1 MLSLSPITVGAIGL
15 CALLLLIFARFP
27 VPLALMLVSIGGL
40 LELLGWNATFSLLG
54 SLPYEFAAN
63 WELSA
68 VPMFLLMGSLAFH
81 SGMTADLYVV
91 ARLWLSNLPGGLA
104 VASNFACAGFA
115 AASGS
120 SVATTV
126 AMGRIAVPE
135 MLKSGYDK
143 GLATGVVATA
153 GTLGSLIPPSV
164 LMIVYGIFTQQSI
177 GDLFL
182 AGVVPG
188 LLTAGVYALMIV
200 VRCTLDPRLAPR
212 LSERVPLRVKMA
224 ALMRIWPLPVLILG
238 VIGSIYAGVA
248 TPTEAGAVGA
258 VLAAV
263 IAWLRHTLRRA
274 ALWASLLE
282 ALQATATIFFVSI
295 GAVLLTRFIVFSG
308 LPNVL
313 VQIFEGGAFNLLILL
328 LLTTLVYLILGTFLE
343 PIGLVLIT
351 IPIFLPAFKAFDVNL
366 IWFGIMVVKYVEI
379 GLITPPVGL
388 NVFALK
394 SVVGNEVS
402 LETIFR
408 GVGWFFVCELVVI
421 ALLIAFP
428 NIALFLPGLSWTPT
442 LF

>member
-1 MLSLSPITVGAIGL
+1 MDLAPDTVGVIGL
-15 CALLLLIFARFP
+15 IALLLLIFARFP
-27 VPLALMLVSIGGL
+27 VPLALMMVSIGGL
-40 LELLGWNATFSLLG
+40 FELLGFHATFSLLG
-54 SLPYEFAAN
+54 SVPYEFAAS

-68 VPMFLLMGSLAFH
+68 VPMFLLMGALAYH
-81 SGMTADLYVV
+81 SGMTSDLYGV
-91 ARLWLSNLPGGLA
+91 ARLWLRNLPGGLA

-188 LLTAGVYALMIV
+188 LLTAAIYAVMIV
-200 VRCTLDPRLAPR
+200 VRCRLNPALAP
-212 LSERVPLRVKMA
+212 STAAAAPLREKMA
-224 ALMRIWPLPVLILG
+224 ALLGIWPLPILIVG
-238 VIGSIYAGVA
+238 VIGSIYGGIA

-258 VLAAV
+258 MLAAA
-263 IAWLRHTLRRA
+263 IAAGRGTLTRA
-274 ALWASLLE
+274 VVRASVVE
-282 ALQATATIFFVSI
+282 AMQATATIFFVSI

-308 LPNVL
+308 LPNL
-313 VQIFEGGAFNLLILL
+313 LTGMIDGGTFNLFTLL
-328 LLTTLVYLILGTFLE
+328 MVTTLVFLILGTFLE
-343 PIGLVLIT
+343 PIGLVLIAV
-351 IPIFLPAFKAFDVNL
+351 PIFLPAFRAFDVNL
-366 IWFGIMVVKYVEI
+366 IWFGILVVKYVEI

-394 SVVGNEVS
+394 SVVGDSVS

-408 GVGWFFVCELVVI
+408 GVIWFFLCEVAVVAI
-421 ALLIAFP
+421 LIAFP
-428 NIALFLPGLSWTPT
+428 DISLFLPGLHWSPK